1 MTDTPPSS
9 GSGEPSPRTSLGTA
23 AGLYVVMLGVA
34 FLWLWGRGRQD
45 EFARVAIGEHG
56 PWIGSATGLV
66 VGWLGARAMER
77 FGRRSQRLQDVE
89 RLTADLFRRVGDM
102 EAVLFLLVA
111 AIAEEVF
118 FRLAVQDAFG
128 LAGSVAT
135 YVLVN
140 SSVGGLGMV
149 PFTALHALATGL
161 LVQHGFGLLGA
172 TTAHAIMNY
181 LSLRRVLCT

>member
-1 MTDTPPSS
+1 MTESPS
-9 GSGEPSPRTSLGTA
+9 GSEGPTPRTSLATG
-23 AGLYVVMLGVA
+23 AGLYVAMLGLA

-45 EFARVAIGEHG
+45 EFARIAVGEHG
-56 PWIGSATGLV
+56 PWLGSAVGLA
-66 VGWLGARAMER
+66 VGWLGALAMAR
-77 FGRRSQRLQDVE
+77 FGRRSQRLRDVE
-89 RLTADLFRRVGDM
+89 RVTADLFRRVGDT

-135 YVLVN
+135 YVLLN

-149 PFTALHALATGL
+149 PFTALHALVLGL

-181 LSLRRVLCT
+181 LSLRRLLCT